1 MKVIAIMFSLLLAS
15 TSTAA
20 PVDFSMTGLNGKNY
34 KLSDYRGKWVVVNYW
49 ATWCPPCAEEIPELN
64 RYHKKHHN
72 KDAMVLGVNFEHQ
85 DLDYVRD
92 FMKEFDVSY
101 PVLITRDSI
110 TTPFGQLVGLPTT
123 YLVNPEGELV
133 ISHMGAV
140 SVEMLES
147 WMKQKDSTDVN

>member
-1 MKVIAIMFSLLLAS
+1 
-15 TSTAA
+15 
-20 PVDFSMTGLNGKNY
+20 
-34 KLSDYRGKWVVVNYW
+34 
-49 ATWCPPCAEEIPELN
+49 
-64 RYHKKHHN
+64 
-72 KDAMVLGVNFEHQ
+72 MVLGVNFEHQ